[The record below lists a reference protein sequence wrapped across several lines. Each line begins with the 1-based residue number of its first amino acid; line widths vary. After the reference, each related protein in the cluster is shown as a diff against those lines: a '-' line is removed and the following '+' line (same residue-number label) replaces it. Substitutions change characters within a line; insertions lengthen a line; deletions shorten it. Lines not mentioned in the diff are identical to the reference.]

1 MSEWWQGAVV
11 YQIYPRSYMDTNGD
25 GIGDLE
31 GIRRKLDYV
40 VSLGVDAIWL
50 SPIYPT
56 PNDDFGYDVADYVDV
71 DAAMGGMPAFEAL
84 LEEAHS
90 RGLKVILDQVLS
102 HTSDQHAWFQESLT
116 SKDNPKSDWY
126 VWTEA
131 REDGTPPNNW
141 LAAFGGASWS
151 WHPLRRQYYFHQF
164 LRTQPKL
171 NFHNPD
177 VVEAVLD
184 VLRFWLDKGVD
195 GFRLDVANSYV
206 HDASLA
212 DNTAVPMEKR
222 SDLSWSHP
230 ARLQFHDHDWNQPE
244 NVAIMTRIRDVVD
257 SYEDRL
263 VFGEFAA
270 GEKIL
275 GQYAGG
281 DDRLHT
287 AYTFTLLDAANL
299 ERSVFDH
306 YYSRIAGPV
315 EDLFPCV
322 TFSNHDVARPVT
334 RWAKGRDKAQVAKL
348 GMALL
353 MCLRGT
359 ALMYQGEE
367 LGLDDID
374 VTRDQIQ
381 DPFGTLYF
389 PYFKGR
395 DGCRSPM
402 PWAPDVRYAGFS
414 TVEPWL
420 PVGPEHPALSVT
432 TQEADTGSTLAFS
445 KRAIGLRKAHPVLQ
459 TGDITLLETSN
470 DVLAFT
476 RSDGTQTMTCVFNFG
491 DDSTTIDTNA
501 ALSSELTLGRTSH
514 DAGQVTVGPLGVF
527 VGMNAE

>member
-1 MSEWWQGAVV
+1 MADWWQGAVV
-11 YQIYPRSYMDTNGD
+11 YQIYPRSYMDTNAD

-40 VSLGVDAIWL
+40 ASLGVDAVWL
-50 SPIYPT
+50 SPIYPS
-56 PNDDFGYDVADYVDV
+56 PNEDYGYDVADYMDV
-71 DAAMGGMPAFEAL
+71 DAGMGGIAAFDRL
-84 LEEAHS
+84 LEEAHA
-90 RGLKVILDQVLS
+90 RDLKVILDQVLS

-116 SKDNPKSDWY
+116 SKDNAKSDWY
-126 VWTEA
+126 VWAEA
-131 REDGTPPNNW
+131 RDDGTPPNNW

-177 VVEAVLD
+177 VVTAVLD

-212 DNTAVPMEKR
+212 DNTPVPMEKR
-222 SDLSWSHP
+222 TGLSWSHP

-244 NVAIMTRIRDVVD
+244 NVAIMTRIRELVD
-257 SYEDRL
+257 SYDDRL

-281 DDRLHT
+281 DNRLHT
-287 AYTFTLLDAANL
+287 AYTFTLLDAPNL

-334 RWAKGRDKAQVAKL
+334 RWAQGRDRAQVAKL

-367 LGLDDID
+367 LGLDDTD
-374 VTRDQIQ
+374 VSRDQVR
-381 DPFGTLYF
+381 DPFGKLYF

-402 PWAPDVRYAGFS
+402 PWTADAVHAGFS
-414 TVEPWL
+414 TTEPWL
-420 PVGPEHPALSVT
+420 PLGPTHAAMSVNV
-432 TQEADTGSTLAFS
+432 QEANASSVLAFS
-445 KRAIGLRKAHPVLQ
+445 RQVIALRKETPVLQ
-459 TGDITLLETSN
+459 TGDITLLNTP
-470 DVLAFT
+470 DDMLAFT
-476 RSDGTQTMTCVFNFG
+476 RSDGDTSMTCVFNFG
-491 DDSTTIDTNA
+491 DETRQLETASQISA
-501 ALSSELTLGRTSH
+501 KLAL
-514 DAGQVTVGPLGVF
+514 GQASAVGKQVKVGPLSVF
-527 VGMNAE
+527 VGLNAN